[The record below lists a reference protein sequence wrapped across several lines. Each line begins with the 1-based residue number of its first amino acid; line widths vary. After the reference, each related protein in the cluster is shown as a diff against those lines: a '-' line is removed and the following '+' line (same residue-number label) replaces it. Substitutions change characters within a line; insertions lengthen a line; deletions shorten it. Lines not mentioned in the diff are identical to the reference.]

1 MEDLNVIRLN
11 SPSSSGVVKAQ
22 EARVSTPKVEGKESK
37 GTAPIKT
44 IADNIALVDQAQP
57 AVSKAEVKT
66 AVSSLNTELESVNRS
81 LRFEVDETTEMLIVS
96 VLDEEGEVIR
106 QIPPEV
112 SVRLA
117 ANRDLSGLFANVQG

>member
-1 MEDLNVIRLN
+1 MEDVNAIRPFT
-11 SPSSSGVVKAQ
+11 PSNLGGAKAV
-22 EARVSTPKVEGKESK
+22 EARSFTPKVGENESK
-37 GTAPIKT
+37 GTAPVNT
-44 IADNIALVDQAQP
+44 IADNTPLVGQAQP

-66 AVSSLNTELESVNRS
+66 AVSSLNIELETVYRS
-81 LRFEVDETTEMLIVS
+81 LRFEVDESTEILIVS
-96 VLDEEGEVIR
+96 VLDEEGELIR

>member
-1 MEDLNVIRLN
+1 MENVNAIRPYT
-11 SPSSSGVVKAQ
+11 PSNLGGAKAV
-22 EARVSTPKVEGKESK
+22 EARSSTPKVGGNVSK
-37 GTAPIKT
+37 GAASIKT
-44 IADNIALVDQAQP
+44 IADTTPLVGQAKP

-66 AVSSLNTELESVNRS
+66 AVSSLNFELETVDRS
-81 LRFEVDETTEMLIVS
+81 LRFEVDESTEILIVS

>member
-22 EARVSTPKVEGKESK
+22 EARVSTPKVGENESK

-44 IADNIALVDQAQP
+44 IADNIALVGQAQP
-57 AVSKAEVKT
+57 AVSKAEVKA
-66 AVSSLNTELESVNRS
+66 AVSSLNLELEKVNRS
-81 LRFEVDETTEMLIVS
+81 LRFEIDDSTEELIVF
-96 VLDEEGEVIR
+96 VLDDEGEVIR
-106 QIPPEV
+106 QVPPEV

>member
-1 MEDLNVIRLN
+1 MEDVNAIR
-11 SPSSSGVVKAQ
+11 PFTSSNLGGAKAV
-22 EARVSTPKVEGKESK
+22 EARSSTPKVGGNESQ
-37 GTAPIKT
+37 GTAPVNT
-44 IADNIALVDQAQP
+44 IADNTPLVGQAQP

-66 AVSSLNTELESVNRS
+66 AVSSLNFELETVDRS
-81 LRFEVDETTEMLIVS
+81 LRFEVDESTEILIVS

>member
-1 MEDLNVIRLN
+1 MEDVNDIR
-11 SPSSSGVVKAQ
+11 PSNPSNSGVVKTQ
-22 EARVSTPKVEGKESK
+22 GARSSASKVAGNESQ
-37 GTAPIKT
+37 GTAPVNT
-44 IADNIALVDQAQP
+44 IADNTPLVGQAQP

-66 AVSSLNTELESVNRS
+66 AVSSLNIELESVSRS
-81 LRFEVDETTEMLIVS
+81 LRFEVDDTTEILIVS